1 MDDVGMSAESGT
13 TTIAGIGHVELR
25 VRNLQ
30 DSVRFYCDVFGL
42 CCKETVPR
50 LENQRVCVGV
60 PASGSGLFG
69 VVLSEGFPAGAE
81 LAGLDHVGMRVS
93 TEQDVRDIYAR
104 ARELGHRATR
114 PRVFNGHFQAFVFDP
129 DGYKLEVFVDR
140 GGEAYEPG
148 SRCRFAENDSHDP
161 FGSEPEPSSSDLR
174 RS

>member
-1 MDDVGMSAESGT
+1 MTADRGT

-30 DSVRFYCDVFGL
+30 DSVRFYCNVFGL
-42 CCKETVPR
+42 CCQETVPR
-50 LENQRVCVGV
+50 LENQCVCVGV

-81 LAGLDHVGMRVS
+81 LAGLDHVGMGVS

-114 PRVFNGHFQAFVFDP
+114 PRVYNGHYQVFVFDP

-140 GGEAYEPG
+140 CVKANEPESQGGSAEGGPG
-148 SRCRFAENDSHDP
+148 DPFDPERCR
-161 FGSEPEPSSSDLR
+161 PSSGLTQPW
-174 RS
+174 

>member
-1 MDDVGMSAESGT
+1 MTVDRAT
-13 TTIAGIGHVELR
+13 TRIAGIGHVELR

-30 DSVRFYCDVFGL
+30 DSVRFYREVFGL
-42 CCKETVPR
+42 RCQETSPR
-50 LENQRVCVGV
+50 LDNQCVCVGV

-114 PRVFNGHFQAFVFDP
+114 PRIYNGHYQIFVFDP
-129 DGYKLEVFVDR
+129 DGYKLEVFLDR
-140 GGEAYEPG
+140 CTTVSEMESHGRSADDGSGGQ
-148 SRCRFAENDSHDP
+148 SDAERH
-161 FGSEPEPSSSDLR
+161 GLPSGFTH
-174 RS
+174 

>member
-1 MDDVGMSAESGT
+1 MDEAGMT
-13 TTIAGIGHVELR
+13 TECRTTGIIGIEHVEFR

-42 CCKETVPR
+42 RPEETSPR
-50 LENQRVCVGV
+50 LENQCVCVGV

-69 VVLSEGFPAGAE
+69 VVLSEGFPAGAQ

-93 TEQDVRDIYAR
+93 TEQAVRDIYAR

-114 PRVFNGHFQAFVFDP
+114 PRVFNDHFQVFVFDP

-140 GGEAYEPG
+140 SIDAGEKG
-148 SRCRFAENDSHDP
+148 SQD
-161 FGSEPEPSSSDLR
+161 
-174 RS
+174 